1 MSAVP
6 PMRWWAWGL
15 LAAICL
21 AIPLLGY
28 WLGR

>member
-1 MSAVP
+1 MSQVS

-15 LAAICL
+15 FAAACL

-28 WLGR
+28 VLGR

>member
-1 MSAVP
+1 MSRPP

-15 LAAICL
+15 FALWCL

>member
-1 MSAVP
+1 MSHVP

-15 LAAICL
+15 FAAVCL
-21 AIPLLGY
+21 AIPLVGY